1 MDAPLEVIRD
11 ALRRELASM
20 PPLPPDAAHRIAAR
34 VHAGIEEAIRLR
46 AEAAL
51 YDFLDTVPPFTDE
64 QITRIAYA
72 MRGGAR

>member
-1 MDAPLEVIRD
+1 MDTPLEVIRD
-11 ALRRELASM
+11 ALRRELASQ
-20 PPLPPDAAHRIAAR
+20 PSLPPDAAAKIAAR
-34 VHAGIEEAIRLR
+34 VHAGFEEAIRLR

-51 YDFLDTVPPFTDE
+51 YDFLDAVPRFTDE